1 MGQVCEPAEGRG
13 EGRNVQLEVKGKA
26 EPVLMAAV
34 QIKLFQW
41 APLMNTV
48 N

>member
-13 EGRNVQLEVKGKA
+13 EGRNVHLEVEGMA

-34 QIKLFQW
+34 QIKLFQ
-41 APLMNTV
+41 
-48 N
+48 